1 MPGSVFQ
8 GKRGYYTVRMSRA
21 MEVLLKV
28 LIVGGAVYAALLAI
42 VFVLQGRLIYF
53 PDMGRQI
60 LLTPRDAGL
69 DYEAVWLTTED
80 GVRIE
85 AWYVPAPAAR
95 GAVLLAHGN
104 AGNISHRVDY
114 ALMFHRLGY
123 SLLLLEYRGYGR
135 SEGRP
140 SEEGTYADARA
151 AWRHLVTE
159 RGFPPERIVLVGES
173 LGGAVVARLAA
184 VERPGALVLAS
195 SFVSVPELAAELYP
209 WLPARWLAR
218 YRYDALEALGRVLSP
233 VLIAHSRQDDI
244 VPFRH
249 GERLFAAVKGP
260 KVFLEMAGG
269 HNDGFLFTREAWREA
284 LGRFLAQHLPAGAMS
299 PVPR

>member
-1 MPGSVFQ
+1 
-8 GKRGYYTVRMSRA
+8 

-28 LIVGGAVYAALLAI
+28 LAVGGAAYAALLAI
-42 VFVLQGRLIYF
+42 VFVLQGHLIYF
-53 PDMGRQI
+53 PDVGRQI
-60 LLTPRDAGL
+60 LLTPKDAGL
-69 DYEAVWLTTED
+69 DYEQVWLTTED

-114 ALMFHRLGY
+114 ARMFHRLGY
-123 SLLLLEYRGYGR
+123 SVLLLEYRGYGR
-135 SEGRP
+135 SEGKP

-151 AWRHLVTE
+151 AWRHLVAE

-173 LGGAVVARLAA
+173 LGGAVVARLAVA
-184 VERPGALVLAS
+184 ERPGALVLAS
-195 SFVSVPELAAELYP
+195 SFISVPELAAELYP

-218 YRYDALEALGRVLSP
+218 YRYDALEALGRVSSP

-260 KVFLEMAGG
+260 KAFLELAGG
-269 HNDGFLFTREAWREA
+269 HNEGFLFTREAWREA
-284 LGRFLAQHLPAGAMS
+284 LGRFLAQHLPADAMS

>member
-1 MPGSVFQ
+1 
-8 GKRGYYTVRMSRA
+8 

-28 LIVGGAVYAALLAI
+28 LTVGGAAFAALLGI
-42 VFVLQGRLIYF
+42 VFMLQGNLIYF
-53 PDMGRQI
+53 PDVGRQI
-60 LLTPRDAGL
+60 LLTPKDAGL

-95 GAVLLAHGN
+95 GAALLAHGN

-114 ALMFHRLGY
+114 ALMFRRLGY
-123 SLLLLEYRGYGR
+123 SLLLFEYRGYGR
-135 SEGRP
+135 SEGKP

-151 AWRHLVTE
+151 AWRHLVAE

-184 VERPGALVLAS
+184 AERPGALVLAS
-195 SFVSVPELAAELYP
+195 CFVSVPELAAELYP
-209 WLPARWLAR
+209 WLPTRWLVR
-218 YRYDALEALGRVLSP
+218 YRYDALAALGSVSSP

-260 KVFLEMAGG
+260 KAFLELAGG
-269 HNDGFLFTREAWREA
+269 HNDGFLFTREASREA

>member
-1 MPGSVFQ
+1 
-8 GKRGYYTVRMSRA
+8 

-28 LIVGGAVYAALLAI
+28 LTVGGAAYAALLGI
-42 VFVLQGRLIYF
+42 VFVLQGHLIYF
-53 PDMGRQI
+53 PDVGRQI
-60 LLTPRDAGL
+60 LLTPKDAGL
-69 DYEAVWLTTED
+69 AYEALWLTTED

-95 GAVLLAHGN
+95 GAALLAHGN

-123 SLLLLEYRGYGR
+123 SLLLFEYRGYGR
-135 SEGRP
+135 SEGKP

-151 AWRHLVTE
+151 AWRHLVAQ

-184 VERPGALVLAS
+184 AERPGALVLAS
-195 SFVSVPELAAELYP
+195 CFVSVPELAAELYP

-218 YRYDALEALGRVLSP
+218 YRYDALEALGRVSSP

-249 GERLFAAVKGP
+249 GERLFAAAREP
-260 KVFLEMAGG
+260 KAFLELAGG
-269 HNDGFLFTREAWREA
+269 HNDGFLFMREA
-284 LGRFLAQHLPAGAMS
+284 LERLLAQHLPADAMS

>member
-1 MPGSVFQ
+1 
-8 GKRGYYTVRMSRA
+8 
-21 MEVLLKV
+21 MEILLKV
-28 LIVGGAVYAALLAI
+28 LTVGGVAYAALLAI
-42 VFVLQGRLIYF
+42 VFLLQGCLIYF
-53 PDMGRQI
+53 PDMGQQI
-60 LLTPRDAGL
+60 LRTPKDAGL
-69 DYEAVWLTTED
+69 DYETVWLTTED

-95 GAVLLAHGN
+95 GAALLAHGN
-104 AGNISHRVDY
+104 AGNIAHRVDY
-114 ALMFHRLGY
+114 APMFHRLGY

-140 SEEGTYADARA
+140 SEKGTYADVRA
-151 AWRHLVTE
+151 AWRHLVTA
-159 RGFPPERIVLVGES
+159 RGFPSERIVLVGES

-184 VERPGALVLAS
+184 DERPGALVLAS

-218 YRYDALEALGRVLSP
+218 YRYDTLEALERISCP

-260 KVFLEMAGG
+260 KAFLELAGG
-269 HNDGFLFTREAWREA
+269 HNDSFLFTRDAWREE
-284 LGRFLAQHLPAGAMS
+284 LGRFLEQHLPKGAVS
-299 PVPR
+299 PVPK

>member
-1 MPGSVFQ
+1 
-8 GKRGYYTVRMSRA
+8 
-21 MEVLLKV
+21 MEILLKV
-28 LIVGGAVYAALLAI
+28 LSVGGAAYAALLAI
-42 VFVLQGRLIYF
+42 VFLLQGSLIYF
-53 PDMGRQI
+53 PEVGRQI
-60 LLTPRDAGL
+60 LRTPKDAGL
-69 DYEAVWLTTED
+69 DYETVWLTAED

-95 GAVLLAHGN
+95 GAALLAHGN
-104 AGNISHRVDY
+104 AGNIAHRVDY
-114 ALMFHRLGY
+114 APLFHRLGY

-135 SEGRP
+135 SEGKP

-151 AWRHLVTE
+151 AWRHLVTT

-184 VERPGALVLAS
+184 DERPGALVLAS

-209 WLPARWLAR
+209 WLPARRLTR
-218 YRYDALEALGRVLSP
+218 YRYDTLEALERVSCP

-249 GERLFAAVKGP
+249 GERLFAAIKGP
-260 KVFLEMAGG
+260 KAFLELAGG
-269 HNDGFLFTREAWREA
+269 HNDGFLFTREAWREEV
-284 LGRFLAQHLPAGAMS
+284 GRFLEQHLPEGAVN
-299 PVPR
+299 PVAR